1 MKRLLLV
8 YKKNGSVL
16 VVFVQ
21 LYRKSSLV
29 QFFSV
34 LSEGKK
40 TIQSKKVDFKGFF
53 HLAFFRSRL
62 VAIEK

>member
-29 QFFSV
+29 QSFSV

-40 TIQSKKVDFKGFF
+40 NGSIKKG
-53 HLAFFRSRL
+53 
-62 VAIEK
+62 